1 LFDER
6 PNLSVTVPESIS
18 SVFVLYILLLS
29 YQLNTS
35 SIFNMQLLLLSL
47 LTSKNWLFSSSQ
59 KLTSMQSTAVVSATA
74 ATSRDTRLDSGWRRY
89 FPVFPRL
96 FVNETKG
103 QELGKVIKR
112 TGRTRW
118 GSEYWILITG
128 EIDILNRNMTGGRRP
143 RRPFKQYKIYYNM
156 WTHHTRLLC
165 GGGRKTK
172 RIRILYFPEN
182 QVGIYIYVNRYDNNN
197 HNDSSVINRTV

>member
-1 LFDER
+1 LT
-6 PNLSVTVPESIS
+6 NVPIFRSPVRYRFRRCS
-18 SVFVLYILLLS
+18 FYILLLS

-35 SIFNMQLLLLSL
+35 SILNMQLLLLSL
-47 LTSKNWLFSSSQ
+47 LTSKNWLFSPSQ
-59 KLTSMQSTAVVSATA
+59 KLNYVNAVDSGRSATA
-74 ATSRDTRLDSGWRRY
+74 ATSRDTRRDSGWRRY

-112 TGRTRW
+112 TERTRW

-143 RRPFKQYKIYYNM
+143 RRPFKQYKIYYNI
-156 WTHHTRLLC
+156 WTHHTRLWC

-172 RIRILYFPEN
+172 RIRILYFPEK
-182 QVGIYIYVNRYDNNN
+182 QVGIY
-197 HNDSSVINRTV
+197 T